1 MSDLKLDTFQ
11 ILLNGFHGA
20 ITCSPTPEKVKTELE
35 ELMEAATLDN
45 ELTFWQK
52 DAIIARCKNYLSGN
66 YGSTSKELNSGYYS
80 KK

>member
-1 MSDLKLDTFQ
+1 MSDLKLDSFQ
-11 ILLNGFHGA
+11 ILLNGFKDA
-20 ITCSPTPEKVKTELE
+20 IKDNPPAQQVEE
-35 ELMEAATLDN
+35 ELKSMIEVASLDN